1 MKAFYKNDT
10 GSRMQVQSWLWMLL
24 LVVASQA
31 GLAQSATVS
40 NPLAMGANCA
50 GGGNNFKSFTYDS
63 TLKKLTQI
71 GSNCTPSLSSPGF
84 NPGGGSIAFSPKDQK
99 VYYIE
104 TTTGNNSIVWSW
116 TPGVCPTGSQTPIYT
131 YASTFIVG
139 LEFDTKTGDGYQL
152 EFSTGSAPYTIS
164 LRKVISFGPPLVAG
178 ASQTIV
184 LPPGKTIYKQ
194 SGDIVITPTGQMYLA
209 LDNKLFSLDYST
221 YGTGTLNAVF
231 MDTLNVGTNKDVIG
245 ISFAQGNLIA
255 SAVGSSGCAYKQIDV
270 TTSTGLVTM
279 QNVTLASGS
288 FAAYDMASLVT
299 GIGVAKKLNSVGLL
313 APNTY
318 RLTYDIKVKNYGNVN
333 LNSVQLVDSIQKVF
347 GSSFVSASAAAVG
360 TLPSGLTINPLY
372 NGSTVNTIFS
382 AGGTMKASPADS
394 ALVRITVNLFNPN
407 ISSTYYNSAIGTAT
421 GAIFANNVRDSSDN
435 RPNLNPDV
443 SGTNI
448 PDMTGQGVPTPITP
462 ALWLLLKNEI
472 ADFNVKSVG
481 KADRLH
487 WTLQNQEEGTLTTI
501 QRSADG
507 VSYTDLVTLGGNG
520 AASQEFTWDDNSPL
534 PTNNFYRLK
543 VTTLANGVKYSGVV
557 IIRKQDESQL
567 TVSPNPFQETV
578 RFTLK
583 LEKAQRVSYKVRNF
597 MSAILLNGE
606 YQGQTGNNEI
616 SINSL
621 EKIPSGT
628 YILEVESGELHYFK
642 KIMKQ

>member
-1 MKAFYKNDT
+1 MKAFYKQNP
-10 GSRMQVQSWLWMLL
+10 GSGMHMPSWLCMVI
-24 LVVASQA
+24 LVLVAQTVF
-31 GLAQSATVS
+31 AQPATVS

-71 GSNCTPSLSSPGF
+71 GANCNPSLASPGF

-116 TPGVCPTGSQTPIYT
+116 TPGVCPTGSQAPIYT

-152 EFSTGSAPYTIS
+152 EFSTGSAPYSIS
-164 LRKVISFGPPLVAG
+164 LRKVTSFGPPLVAG
-178 ASQTIV
+178 ASQNIV
-184 LPPGKTIYKQ
+184 LPAGKNIYKQ

-231 MDTLNVGTNKDVIG
+231 MDTLNVGANKDVIG

-279 QNVTLASGS
+279 QNVTLASGT

-299 GIGVAKKLNSVGLL
+299 GIGVAKKLSSVSLL

-318 RLTYDIKVKNYGNVN
+318 RIAYDIKVKNYGNVN
-333 LNSVQLVDSIQKVF
+333 LNSVQLVDSVKNVF
-347 GSSFVSASAAAVG
+347 GSSFVSASVAALG

-394 ALVRITVNLFNPN
+394 AMVRVTVNLLNPN
-407 ISSTYYNSAIGTAT
+407 ILSTYYNSAIGTAT
-421 GAIFANNVRDSSDN
+421 GAIFTNNVRDSSDN
-435 RPNLNPDV
+435 RGNLNPDV
-443 SGTNI
+443 SGTNVPDI
-448 PDMTGQGVPTPITP
+448 PGEGVPTPITP
-462 ALWLLLKNEI
+462 ALWLLLKNEVI
-472 ADFNVKSVG
+472 DFNVKSVG
-481 KADRLH
+481 KTDRLH

-501 QRSADG
+501 QRSGDG

-520 AASQEFTWDDNSPL
+520 AASQDFTWDDNDPL

-567 TVSPNPFQETV
+567 TVLPNPFKETV

-583 LEKAQRVSYKVRNF
+583 LEKTQRVSYKVRNF

-606 YQGQTGNNEI
+606 YQGQPGNNEVA
-616 SINSL
+616 INSL
-621 EKIPSGT
+621 DKLPAGT
-628 YILEVESGELHYFK
+628 YILEVEAGDQHYFK

>member
-1 MKAFYKNDT
+1 MH
-10 GSRMQVQSWLWMLL
+10 MPSWLCMVI
-24 LVVASQA
+24 LVLVAQTVF
-31 GLAQSATVS
+31 AQPATVS

-71 GSNCTPSLSSPGF
+71 GANCNPSLASPGF

-116 TPGVCPTGSQTPIYT
+116 TPGVCPTGGQAPIYT

-152 EFSTGSAPYTIS
+152 EFSTGSAPYSIS
-164 LRKVISFGPPLVAG
+164 LRKVTSFGPPLVAG
-178 ASQTIV
+178 ASQNIV
-184 LPPGKTIYKQ
+184 LPAGKNIYKQ

-231 MDTLNVGTNKDVIG
+231 MDTLNVGANKDVIG

-279 QNVTLASGS
+279 QNVTLASGT

-448 PDMTGQGVPTPITP
+448 PDLTGQGVPTPITP

-487 WTLQNQEEGTLTTI
+487 WTLQNQEEGTVTTI
-501 QRSADG
+501 QRSGDG

-520 AASQEFTWDDNSPL
+520 AASQDFTWDDNDPL

-567 TVSPNPFQETV
+567 TVLPNPFKETV

-583 LEKAQRVSYKVRNF
+583 LEKTQRVSYKVRNF

-606 YQGQTGNNEI
+606 YQGQPGNNEVA
-616 SINSL
+616 INSL
-621 EKIPSGT
+621 DKLPAGT
-628 YILEVESGELHYFK
+628 YILEVEAGDQHYFK

>member
-1 MKAFYKNDT
+1 MKAFYVKNT
-10 GSRMQVQSWLWMLL
+10 GSRLQIHSWLWMLL

-40 NPLAMGANCA
+40 NPLAMGANCG

-71 GSNCTPSLSSPGF
+71 GANCTPNLAAPGF

-116 TPGVCPTGSQTPIYT
+116 TPGVCPTGGQAPIYT

-139 LEFDTKTGDGYQL
+139 LEFDTRTGDGYQL

-164 LRKVISFGPPLVAG
+164 LRKVTSFGPPLVAG
-178 ASQTIV
+178 ASQNIV

-231 MDTLNVGTNKDVIG
+231 MDTLNVGANKDVIG
-245 ISFAQGNLIA
+245 IAFAQGNLIA
-255 SAVGSSGCAYKQIDV
+255 SAVGSAGCSYKQLDV
-270 TTSTGLVTM
+270 TTGTGLVTM
-279 QNVTLASGS
+279 QNVTLAAGT
-288 FAAYDMASLVT
+288 FASYDMASLVT
-299 GIGVAKKLNSVGLL
+299 GIGVAKKLNSVSLL

-318 RLTYDIKVKNYGNVN
+318 RIAYDIKVKNYGNVN
-333 LNSVQLVDSIQKVF
+333 LNSVQLVDSVSKVF
-347 GSSFVSASAAAVG
+347 GTSFVSASVAALG
-360 TLPSGLTINPLY
+360 TLPSGLTLNPLY

-394 ALVRITVNLFNPN
+394 AIVRVTVNLLNPN
-407 ISSTYYNSAIGTAT
+407 ILTTYYNSAIGTAT
-421 GAIFANNVRDSSDN
+421 GSIFANNVRDSSDN
-435 RPNLNPDV
+435 RGNLNPDV
-443 SGTNI
+443 SGTNVPDI
-448 PDMTGQGVPTPITP
+448 PGQGVPTPITP
-462 ALWLLLKNEI
+462 ALWLLLKNEVV
-472 ADFNVKSVG
+472 DFNVKSIG

-487 WTLQNQEEGTLTTI
+487 WTLQNQEEGTVTTV

-507 VSYTDLVTLGGNG
+507 ISFSDLVTLESNG
-520 AASQEFTWDDNSPL
+520 AASQEFTWDDNTPL
-534 PTNNFYRLK
+534 PANNFYRLK

-567 TVSPNPFQETV
+567 TVLPNPFKESI
-578 RFTLK
+578 RFTVK

-597 MSAILLNGE
+597 MAAVLLNGE
-606 YQGQTGNNEI
+606 SYGQIGNNEVSI
-616 SINSL
+616 SSL
-621 EKIPSGT
+621 EKLPAGT
-628 YILEVESGELHYFK
+628 YILEVESGDQHYFK

>member
-1 MKAFYKNDT
+1 MH
-10 GSRMQVQSWLWMLL
+10 MPSWLCMVI
-24 LVVASQA
+24 LVLVAQTVF
-31 GLAQSATVS
+31 AQPATVS

-71 GSNCTPSLSSPGF
+71 GANCNPSLASPGF

-116 TPGVCPTGSQTPIYT
+116 TPGVCPTGSQAPIYT

-152 EFSTGSAPYTIS
+152 EFSTGSAPYSIS
-164 LRKVISFGPPLVAG
+164 LRKVTSFGPPLVAG
-178 ASQTIV
+178 ASQNIV
-184 LPPGKTIYKQ
+184 LPAGKTIYKQ

-231 MDTLNVGTNKDVIG
+231 MDTLNVGANKDVIG

-279 QNVTLASGS
+279 QNVTLASGT

-448 PDMTGQGVPTPITP
+448 PDLTGQGVPTPITP

-487 WTLQNQEEGTLTTI
+487 WTLQNQEEGTVTTI
-501 QRSADG
+501 QRSGDG

-520 AASQEFTWDDNSPL
+520 AASQDFTWDDNDPL

-567 TVSPNPFQETV
+567 TVLPNPFKETV

-583 LEKAQRVSYKVRNF
+583 LEKTQRVSYKVRNF

-606 YQGQTGNNEI
+606 YQGQPGNNEVA
-616 SINSL
+616 INSL
-621 EKIPSGT
+621 DKLPAGT
-628 YILEVESGELHYFK
+628 YILEVEAGDQHYFK